1 MFAGDA
7 DISRTGASALALK
20 IDTAAITRPY
30 FGATPVTSP
39 AVSPLLGDLKDFPPT
54 LCMTSTGD
62 VYLSSTS
69 NFCRALDGA
78 GVESKLVVFDGLPHA
93 FWAYIEAPESDEAFR
108 IMARFLGGH
117 LHRRPGQGAPP
128 ERRP

>member
-1 MFAGDA
+1 M
-7 DISRTGASALALK
+7 
-20 IDTAAITRPY
+20 TRPY

-39 AVSPLLGDLKDFPPT
+39 AVSPLLGDLKGFPPT

-69 NFCRALDGA
+69 NFCRGLDAA

-93 FWAYIEAPESDEAFR
+93 FWAYIDAPESDEAFK
-108 IMARFLGGH
+108 IMAAFLKSH
-117 LHRRPGQGAPP
+117 LHGRPG
-128 ERRP
+128 